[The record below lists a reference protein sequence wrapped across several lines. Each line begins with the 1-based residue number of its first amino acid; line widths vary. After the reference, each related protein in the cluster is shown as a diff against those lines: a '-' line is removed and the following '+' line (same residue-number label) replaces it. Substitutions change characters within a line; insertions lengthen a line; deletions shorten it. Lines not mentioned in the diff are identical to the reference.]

1 MEGFFRLFLLRGAPF
16 QRGSRWQPHCREG
29 CSWHVQ
35 RRQWLQLHR
44 AFASHEG
51 SSGSQYSSPL
61 SICHLCA
68 GPGRRGTRGH
78 RPAPVAL
85 FLRVSFASEV
95 SSLPSSCRRSGSS
108 LMGLLDEPWTVSGP
122 SPPWRAFSSPSSPF
136 LLSPFLPSWR
146 WWVRWTS
153 PPEVRLMA
161 GWHLPTFLL
170 KSDLFRKRA

>member
-1 MEGFFRLFLLRGAPF
+1 MCRGANGFSFTEP
-16 QRGSRWQPHCREG
+16 S
-29 CSWHVQ
+29 
-35 RRQWLQLHR
+35 LHMR
-44 AFASHEG
+44 VPVGPSTHRL
-51 SSGSQYSSPL
+51 SP
-61 SICHLCA
+61 ICHLCA